1 MAPLHGHFQ
10 SVLSLIQ
17 VNPKAGVG
25 ERSKAVTC
33 WWTTKRHGISLSKLF
48 SEVEHSHSIYPLK
61 PSCPATE
68 KAFAG
73 QGLCWLTA
81 LHGHSRAGWSWQSKK
96 CILSGFLASSAKHL
110 QKMFWEGRGKKKKGP
125 LPHFIVI
132 KIYLIC
138 IQFICFIKMLIT
150 LLKRGETEQFCAS
163 HPSPC
168 TILYTFM
175 TQHLFKSEPCPALSA
190 FRTAHPPLSSHS

>member
-48 SEVEHSHSIYPLK
+48 SEVEHSRSIYPLK

-81 LHGHSRAGWSWQSKK
+81 LHGHSRAGYSWQSKK

-110 QKMFWEGRGKKKKGP
+110 QKMFWEGRGKKKGAPPPFYSNKNI
-125 LPHFIVI
+125 FD
-132 KIYLIC
+132 
-138 IQFICFIKMLIT
+138 
-150 LLKRGETEQFCAS
+150 
-163 HPSPC
+163 
-168 TILYTFM
+168 LYTVYMLHKNANYSPEERRNRAILCIPPFPL
-175 TQHLFKSEPCPALSA
+175 HYPLYFYDAA
-190 FRTAHPPLSSHS
+190 FI